1 MVSHAKYLLAGGLL
15 VATTALASDVY
26 CDDAA
31 QSIHQYYVAASHQP
45 KANTGI
51 FRGRLLDVY
60 TDSSLV
66 VYRGRRIEHPVFYR
80 FKVVESWAPSYDPQP
95 YVTALTYADKRLPL
109 QPGQEYLVATLGTT
123 RGAFLW
129 LDQCDLLKPLYAAGS
144 DLRLLGRGT
153 RVPAAAS
160 ALGTGSKR
168 VSALPAVQEPVPT
181 PGQWIGGMALLTA
194 LNTLILLR
202 VWRRR

>member
-1 MVSHAKYLLAGGLL
+1 MANHAKYLLTGGLL
-15 VATTALASDVY
+15 VATTALGSEVY
-26 CDDAA
+26 CDGAA
-31 QSIHQYYVAASHQP
+31 QSIHQYYVATSHQP
-45 KANTGI
+45 KANAGI

-66 VYRGRRIEHPVFYR
+66 VYRGRKIEHPVFYR
-80 FKVVESWAPSYDPQP
+80 FEVVESWAPSYEPQP
-95 YVTALTYADKRLPL
+95 YVTALTYADQRLPL
-109 QPGQEYLVATLGTT
+109 QPGHEYLVATLGTT

-129 LDQCDLLKPLYAAGS
+129 LDRCDLLKPLYAAGS

-153 RVPAAAS
+153 PVPAAAS
-160 ALGTGSKR
+160 ALRTCSKR
-168 VSALPAVQEPVPT
+168 VPASLAVQAPVPT

>member
-1 MVSHAKYLLAGGLL
+1 MGGHAKYLFAAGLL
-15 VATTALASDVY
+15 VAITARASGVY

-45 KANTGI
+45 KANAGI

-66 VYRGRRIEHPVFYR
+66 VYRGRKIEHPMFYR
-80 FKVVESWAPSYDPQP
+80 FEVTESWAPGYDPQP
-95 YVTALTYADKRLPL
+95 YVTALTYADQRLPL

-129 LDQCDLLKPLYAAGS
+129 LDRCDLLKPLYAAGS
-144 DLRLLGRGT
+144 NLRLLGRGT
-153 RVPAAAS
+153 RVPAAAR
-160 ALGTGSKR
+160 ALQAGSKR
-168 VSALPAVQEPVPT
+168 VSALPAVQSPGPT

-194 LNTLILLR
+194 LNTLIMIWI
-202 VWRRR
+202 WRRR